1 MQMLKVAFRSSKFNP
16 VSKGYQK
23 NNSLKYFKRKGLSP
37 TFVHQF
43 FKHLI
48 QISGNEYRKGGTEE

>member
-1 MQMLKVAFRSSKFNP
+1 MQMFKVAFRPLKFNP

-23 NNSLKYFKRKGLSP
+23 INNLKYFKRKGLSP

-43 FKHLI
+43 FKRLI
-48 QISGNEYRKGGTEE
+48 QISGNEYQKAETEE

>member
-1 MQMLKVAFRSSKFNP
+1 MLK

-48 QISGNEYRKGGTEE
+48 QISGNEYRKAETEE